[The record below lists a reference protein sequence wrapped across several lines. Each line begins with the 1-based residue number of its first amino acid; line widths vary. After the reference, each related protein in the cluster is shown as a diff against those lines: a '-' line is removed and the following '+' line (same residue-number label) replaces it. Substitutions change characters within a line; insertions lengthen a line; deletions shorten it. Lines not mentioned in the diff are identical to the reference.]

1 MNSGL
6 TSHQQRG
13 HTETGPRFKVS
24 SERPEKR
31 GIDLATPGLVVQRV
45 IHYTT
50 AAPETICTIDLTSQ
64 ICCLGYEDAHL
75 HVFIHPNQPN
85 YDPNHLKRGHLT
97 KRKVGASVSCG
108 HIFLV
113 FYLFTFFFRCGH
125 GIPWWR

>member
-1 MNSGL
+1 MNLGL

-50 AAPETICTIDLTSQ
+50 AAPLAFLSAIGLSPI
-64 ICCLGYEDAHL
+64 
-75 HVFIHPNQPN
+75 N
-85 YDPNHLKRGHLT
+85 DP
-97 KRKVGASVSCG
+97 
-108 HIFLV
+108 
-113 FYLFTFFFRCGH
+113 
-125 GIPWWR
+125 

>member
-50 AAPETICTIDLTSQ
+50 AAPRN
-64 ICCLGYEDAHL
+64 A
-75 HVFIHPNQPN
+75 
-85 YDPNHLKRGHLT
+85 LKG
-97 KRKVGASVSCG
+97 RKVGMGMGRWG
-108 HIFLV
+108 HQFLV
-113 FYLFTFFFRCGH
+113 TV
-125 GIPWWR
+125 GI

>member
-45 IHYTT
+45 VHYTT
-50 AAPETICTIDLTSQ
+50 AAPH
-64 ICCLGYEDAHL
+64 YED
-75 HVFIHPNQPN
+75 VKTCKQKPNRKFITMKIIH
-85 YDPNHLKRGHLT
+85 KIT
-97 KRKVGASVSCG
+97 
-108 HIFLV
+108 
-113 FYLFTFFFRCGH
+113 
-125 GIPWWR
+125 

>member
-50 AAPETICTIDLTSQ
+50 AAP
-64 ICCLGYEDAHL
+64 
-75 HVFIHPNQPN
+75 
-85 YDPNHLKRGHLT
+85 
-97 KRKVGASVSCG
+97 VGMGVEWGQVRHRSPRNSV
-108 HIFLV
+108 
-113 FYLFTFFFRCGH
+113 FFFLKNE
-125 GIPWWR
+125 II

>member
-50 AAPETICTIDLTSQ
+50 AAPLRTE
-64 ICCLGYEDAHL
+64 
-75 HVFIHPNQPN
+75 V
-85 YDPNHLKRGHLT
+85 
-97 KRKVGASVSCG
+97 
-108 HIFLV
+108 
-113 FYLFTFFFRCGH
+113 
-125 GIPWWR
+125 WWMVNIGQKYQKGK

>member
-31 GIDLATPGLVVQRV
+31 GIDLVTPGLVVQRV

-50 AAPETICTIDLTSQ
+50 AAPEIRGERRYKNENTTTI
-64 ICCLGYEDAHL
+64 
-75 HVFIHPNQPN
+75 QP
-85 YDPNHLKRGHLT
+85 PRQVCK
-97 KRKVGASVSCG
+97 
-108 HIFLV
+108 
-113 FYLFTFFFRCGH
+113 
-125 GIPWWR
+125 

>member
-50 AAPETICTIDLTSQ
+50 AAPIGGGGGQGRGAKFPAGVLRRNDF
-64 ICCLGYEDAHL
+64 DAM
-75 HVFIHPNQPN
+75 
-85 YDPNHLKRGHLT
+85 
-97 KRKVGASVSCG
+97 
-108 HIFLV
+108 
-113 FYLFTFFFRCGH
+113 
-125 GIPWWR
+125 

>member
-50 AAPETICTIDLTSQ
+50 AAPIGGGGGPREGGQIPSRRITS
-64 ICCLGYEDAHL
+64 
-75 HVFIHPNQPN
+75 
-85 YDPNHLKRGHLT
+85 
-97 KRKVGASVSCG
+97 
-108 HIFLV
+108 
-113 FYLFTFFFRCGH
+113 
-125 GIPWWR
+125 